1 MSHKSIAVLAVALLT
16 IVAGCAS
23 TSSWNKDGVA
33 PDGATNA
40 LSECKYQVG
49 LNKIAD
55 DKQKE
60 LIADCMQS
68 KPIEISLSDAINTEE
83 VVDLYKANQWS
94 SAEKPDELL
103 AALRNSHSLVT
114 ARRAGKLIG
123 IGNAISDGHDPR
135 LPAHRTPP

>member
-55 DKQKE
+55 DKQKD

-68 KPIEISLSDAINTEE
+68 KGFRFG
-83 VVDLYKANQWS
+83 S
-94 SAEKPDELL
+94 SS
-103 AALRNSHSLVT
+103 R
-114 ARRAGKLIG
+114 
-123 IGNAISDGHDPR
+123 
-135 LPAHRTPP
+135 

>member
-33 PDGATNA
+33 SDGATNA

-49 LNKIAD
+49 LNKIAE

-68 KPIEISLSDAINTEE
+68 KGFRFGS
-83 VVDLYKANQWS
+83 
-94 SAEKPDELL
+94 
-103 AALRNSHSLVT
+103 
-114 ARRAGKLIG
+114 
-123 IGNAISDGHDPR
+123 PR
-135 LPAHRTPP
+135 